1 MRSCD
6 EIGLFKPSYVDEQNG
21 YYFYD
26 KYTLMRMQEIL
37 FYRELDYPLKG
48 IRKILSS
55 LDYDKQN
62 SRNVR
67 KKQRKSGAIL
77 SLIRSMMTILL

>member
-6 EIGLFKPSYVDEQNG
+6 EIGLFKPPYVDEQNG

-26 KYTLMRMQEIL
+26 RYTLMRMQEIL

-48 IRKILSS
+48 IRTILSS

-62 SRNVR
+62 LRNVR
-67 KKQRKSGAIL
+67 NKQRKSGAIL